1 MKLESIIKI
10 SGVSGILLPIVFILG
25 LILSILEAPWF
36 RWTDNAISDLG
47 RPEFG
52 IPLFNYTLIAIGF
65 LLFLFSIGLYY
76 SLKREK
82 MGPTALALSSIYFI
96 GVGLYPLPNQIHID
110 ISGLF
115 FIAFPLGFLILGLNM
130 YKKQDHFVK
139 NMGIIALTIAIISG
153 FSPIVFLFFNGI
165 AIPEIIIIIPGL
177 LWCMRYG
184 LNSILH

>member
-10 SGVSGILLPIVFILG
+10 SGISGIFLPIVFILG

-52 IPLFNYTLIAIGF
+52 VPLFNYTLIAIGF

-82 MGPTALALSSIYFI
+82 MGPTALALKFILIYLDCF
-96 GVGLYPLPNQIHID
+96 LLH
-110 ISGLF
+110 
-115 FIAFPLGFLILGLNM
+115 FPL
-130 YKKQDHFVK
+130 
-139 NMGIIALTIAIISG
+139 
-153 FSPIVFLFFNGI
+153 VFL
-165 AIPEIIIIIPGL
+165 
-177 LWCMRYG
+177 Y
-184 LNSILH
+184 